1 MMLEGYTV
9 QPPQS
14 TLIGD
19 IEIQDENANQ
29 EVKNVLYQGVQKG
42 IKRLEKRQRRVAL
55 GDVTSQK
62 ANKIHNAIHNKFHQT
77 KNNFEIENIRSSA
90 LVKEQQRDLRDED
103 SDYFLIDSS
112 EGSSTDDE
120 QVNEDAIDDLLS
132 RRVNDQQIQADE
144 VYEDFDG
151 EMQDVIEED
160 VDSQIEPLSPIN
172 NDEIQTELDRAFEK
186 YFRSVPNPLDDDTHD
201 VVMVVEYASD
211 IFYYLRELEVKY
223 RPNPYYMQNQ
233 VELTWPFRRTM
244 IDWLV
249 QLHFR
254 FQLLPETLYLTINIV
269 DRFLSKKTVTLNR
282 FQLVG
287 VSALFIAAK
296 FEEINCPTLDDLVY
310 MLENTYTR
318 DDIIRAE
325 QYMIDTL
332 EFEIGWPGPMPFLR
346 RISKADDYDFEPR
359 TLAKYLLETT
369 IVEPKLVAA
378 APSWLA
384 AGAYFLSRTI
394 LGSNDWSL
402 KHVFYSGYTSSQ
414 IIPLASLILENCKN
428 ASRRHHSI
436 WKKYFDQ
443 KHYRCSQIVEE
454 WIVST
459 EA

>member
-1 MMLEGYTV
+1 MFDGRTV
-9 QPPQS
+9 QLSRS
-14 TLIGD
+14 TLRDG
-19 IEIQDENANQ
+19 IEVLNESRDQEIENELNR
-29 EVKNVLYQGVQKG
+29 EVHKG
-42 IKRLEKRQRRVAL
+42 IGRPEKIQGRVAL

-62 ANKIHNAIHNKFHQT
+62 ANKIHNAIQNKFHQA
-77 KNNFEIENIRSSA
+77 KNGFDKENIQTS
-90 LVKEQQRDLRDED
+90 VQPKEQKYTVDDE
-103 SDYFLIDSS
+103 SDDFLIDSFEDS
-112 EGSSTDDE
+112 DGE
-120 QVNEDAIDDLLS
+120 QGNEYDIDDLLTQ
-132 RRVNDQQIQADE
+132 RIEDQQLQNGE
-144 VYEDFDG
+144 LYEDSDG
-151 EMQDVIEED
+151 EMQNATEEED
-160 VDSQIEPLSPIN
+160 YVVVEPLSPVN
-172 NDEIQTELDRAFEK
+172 NDEIQYELDKAFEK
-186 YFRSVPNPLDDDTHD
+186 YFQSVPDPLDDDTHD
-201 VVMVVEYASD
+201 VVMVLEYASD

-233 VELTWPFRRTM
+233 VEITWPYRQTM

-249 QLHFR
+249 QLHSR

-310 MLENTYTR
+310 MLDNTYNR
-318 DDIIRAE
+318 DDIIKAE

-369 IVEPKLVAA
+369 IIEPRLVAA

-384 AGAYFLSRTI
+384 AGAYFLSRI
-394 LGSNDWSL
+394 VLGSNDWSL
-402 KHVFYSGYTSSQ
+402 KHVFYSGYTSQQ
-414 IIPLASLILENCKN
+414 IIPLASLILENCRS

-443 KHYRCSQIVEE
+443 RHYRCSQIVEE

>member
-90 LVKEQQRDLRDED
+90 LVKEQQRDVRHED

-244 IDWLV
+244 ID
-249 QLHFR
+249 
-254 FQLLPETLYLTINIV
+254 
-269 DRFLSKKTVTLNR
+269 
-282 FQLVG
+282 
-287 VSALFIAAK
+287 
-296 FEEINCPTLDDLVY
+296 
-310 MLENTYTR
+310 
-318 DDIIRAE
+318 II
-325 QYMIDTL
+325 
-332 EFEIGWPGPMPFLR
+332 
-346 RISKADDYDFEPR
+346 
-359 TLAKYLLETT
+359 
-369 IVEPKLVAA
+369 
-378 APSWLA
+378 
-384 AGAYFLSRTI
+384 
-394 LGSNDWSL
+394 
-402 KHVFYSGYTSSQ
+402 
-414 IIPLASLILENCKN
+414 
-428 ASRRHHSI
+428 
-436 WKKYFDQ
+436 
-443 KHYRCSQIVEE
+443 
-454 WIVST
+454 
-459 EA
+459 

>member
-1 MMLEGYTV
+1 MFDGRTV
-9 QPPQS
+9 QPPRS
-14 TLIGD
+14 TLRDGID
-19 IEIQDENANQ
+19 ILSEDTDQEAENLVYRGFQ
-29 EVKNVLYQGVQKG
+29 KSTKEPERRQG
-42 IKRLEKRQRRVAL
+42 RVAL

-62 ANKIHNAIHNKFHQT
+62 ANRIHNAIKNKFQQARNGFD
-77 KNNFEIENIRSSA
+77 KENIQST
-90 LVKEQQRDLRDED
+90 LLKQEYTGDDED
-103 SDYFLIDSS
+103 DDFILDGC
-112 EGSSTDDE
+112 EESSTDE
-120 QVNEDAIDDLLS
+120 GNKYNIDDLLTQ
-132 RRVNDQQIQADE
+132 RVRKQQLQTSQM
-144 VYEDFDG
+144 YEDSDG
-151 EMQDVIEED
+151 EMIETTEED
-160 VDSQIEPLSPIN
+160 VDSTFEPLSPIN
-172 NDEIQTELDRAFEK
+172 NDDIQNELDRAFEK
-186 YFRSVPNPLDDDTHD
+186 YFQSVPDPLDDDTHD
-201 VVMVVEYASD
+201 VVMAVEYASE
-211 IFYYLRELEVKY
+211 IFYYLKELEVKY

-310 MLENTYTR
+310 MLENTYNR
-318 DDIIRAE
+318 DDIIKAE

-369 IVEPKLVAA
+369 IVEPRLVAA

-384 AGAYFLSRTI
+384 AGAYFLSKII

-402 KHVFYSGYTSSQ
+402 KHVFYSGYTSDQ
-414 IIPLASLILENCKN
+414 IISLASLILENCKS

-436 WKKYFDQ
+436 WKKYSDQ
-443 KHYRCSQIVEE
+443 RHYRCSQIVEE

-459 EA
+459 ES

>member
-1 MMLEGYTV
+1 M
-9 QPPQS
+9 
-14 TLIGD
+14 
-19 IEIQDENANQ
+19 
-29 EVKNVLYQGVQKG
+29 
-42 IKRLEKRQRRVAL
+42 
-55 GDVTSQK
+55 
-62 ANKIHNAIHNKFHQT
+62 
-77 KNNFEIENIRSSA
+77 
-90 LVKEQQRDLRDED
+90 VKEQQRDVRDED

>member
-1 MMLEGYTV
+1 MFDGRTV
-9 QPPQS
+9 QPPRS
-14 TLIGD
+14 TLTDGSD
-19 IEIQDENANQ
+19 ILNENTDQ
-29 EVKNVLYQGVQKG
+29 EAENLLYHEFQKSTKGPERRQG
-42 IKRLEKRQRRVAL
+42 RVAL

-62 ANKIHNAIHNKFHQT
+62 ANRIHNAIKNKFHQARNGFD
-77 KNNFEIENIRSSA
+77 KENIQST
-90 LVKEQQRDLRDED
+90 LLKQEYTGDNEDED
-103 SDYFLIDSS
+103 FILDSC
-112 EGSSTDDE
+112 EDSSTDEGNKYD
-120 QVNEDAIDDLLS
+120 IDDLLTQ
-132 RRVNDQQIQADE
+132 RVKNQQLQTSQM
-144 VYEDFDG
+144 YEDSDG
-151 EMQDVIEED
+151 EMIETTEED
-160 VDSQIEPLSPIN
+160 EDSVLEPLSPIN
-172 NDEIQTELDRAFEK
+172 NDEIQNELDKAFEK
-186 YFRSVPNPLDDDTHD
+186 YFQSVPDPLDDDTHD
-201 VVMVVEYASD
+201 VVMVVEYASE
-211 IFYYLRELEVKY
+211 IFYYLKELEVKY

-310 MLENTYTR
+310 MLENTYNR
-318 DDIIRAE
+318 DDIIKAE

-346 RISKADDYDFEPR
+346 RISKADDYDFEQR

-369 IVEPKLVAA
+369 IVEPRLVAA

-384 AGAYFLSRTI
+384 AGAYFLSKII

-402 KHVFYSGYTSSQ
+402 KHVFYSGYTSDQ
-414 IIPLASLILENCKN
+414 IISLASLILENCKS

-436 WKKYFDQ
+436 WKKYSDQ
-443 KHYRCSQIVEE
+443 RHYRCSQIVEE
-454 WIVST
+454 WIVSK
-459 EA
+459 ES

>member
-1 MMLEGYTV
+1 MFDGRTV
-9 QPPQS
+9 QPPRS
-14 TLIGD
+14 TLRDGID
-19 IEIQDENANQ
+19 ILNEDADQEAENL
-29 EVKNVLYQGVQKG
+29 LYRGFQKG
-42 IKRLEKRQRRVAL
+42 TKGPERRQGRVAL

-62 ANKIHNAIHNKFHQT
+62 ANRIHNAIKNKFQQARNGFD
-77 KNNFEIENIRSSA
+77 KENIQSTLLKQEYTGDDEDDDFILDSCEESSTDEGNKYNVDD
-90 LVKEQQRDLRDED
+90 LLTQRVRNQQLQTSQMYED
-103 SDYFLIDSS
+103 SD
-112 EGSSTDDE
+112 
-120 QVNEDAIDDLLS
+120 
-132 RRVNDQQIQADE
+132 
-144 VYEDFDG
+144 G
-151 EMQDVIEED
+151 EMIETTEED
-160 VDSQIEPLSPIN
+160 VGSTFEPLSPIN
-172 NDEIQTELDRAFEK
+172 NDEIQNELDKAFEK
-186 YFRSVPNPLDDDTHD
+186 YFQSVPDPLDDDTHD
-201 VVMVVEYASD
+201 VVMAVEYASE
-211 IFYYLRELEVKY
+211 IFYYLKELEVKY

-310 MLENTYTR
+310 MLENTYNR
-318 DDIIRAE
+318 DDIIKAE

-369 IVEPKLVAA
+369 IVEPRLVAA

-384 AGAYFLSRTI
+384 AGAYFLSKVI

-402 KHVFYSGYTSSQ
+402 KHVFYSGYTSDQ
-414 IIPLASLILENCKN
+414 IISLASLILENCKS

-436 WKKYFDQ
+436 WKKYSDQ
-443 KHYRCSQIVEE
+443 RHYRCSQIVEE

-459 EA
+459 ES